1 MRSTDRGTRNTV
13 STYIDS
19 KYKIYFF
26 GENRCNRCNRVTRA
40 VKRMLYI
47 EILGYISRKQKS
59 NRNRVC
65 VTSRGL
71 IAYSGSEKF
80 LYLFIFY
87 FLYIPNGSK
96 LD

>member
-1 MRSTDRGTRNTV
+1 
-13 STYIDS
+13 
-19 KYKIYFF
+19 
-26 GENRCNRCNRVTRA
+26 
-40 VKRMLYI
+40 MLYI

-96 LD
+96 LY